1 MTKCSACIEWEA
13 KGGTVLHCNTCAIHQ
28 PPAMLP
34 DYYEWLAGVLVN
46 PPPPNDALRE
56 LLRTAYPWPN
66 TSQQPKPVKPQLS
79 EKQERE
85 GQGIARAVK
94 AMTDNSAIIGSF
106 VMGHR

>member
-1 MTKCSACIEWEA
+1 MTKCAACIEWEA
-13 KGGTVLHCNTCAIHQ
+13 KGGTVLQCNTCGPVAV
-28 PPAMLP
+28 AAEETA
-34 DYYEWLAGVLVN
+34 YEKFVRICEN
-46 PPPPNDALRE
+46 PPPPNDALRG
-56 LLRTAYPWPN
+56 LMRTAYPWPN